1 MSFLEN
7 ENTLHVIQSEIN
19 KLNKNLT
26 RNIKKKELKKNK
38 YLKHV
43 NENIISNQRKIMEA
57 RKKQINQIEKLQIYL
72 EKHYDE
78 KSNWVSFQLDDLAKL
93 KTKLQSELNKM

>member
-38 YLKHV
+38 YLRHV
-43 NENIISNQRKIMEA
+43 NENIISSQRKIMEA